1 LQNGRF
7 FSYLNTAEKLVSGYH
22 GDLPFHHYLRAFFRE
37 NAKYG
42 SKDRKQI
49 SKLCYAYYRTGNA
62 LSDHPVKDK
71 ILASLFLCSEEQDP
85 VLNALKPEWTAQVEY
100 SLEEKISFLEMI
112 GFQLRIPEVF
122 PLFERISEL
131 IPDADRFVLSHLV
144 QPRLFLRVRPGRE
157 ETVESGLRKAGI
169 PYNLFDHT
177 IELANSTDI
186 LNVLATDKD
195 VVVQDLSSQRTAR
208 FLERAIRDIGPQARV
223 WDCCAASGGKS
234 IMAFDIEPSIELSV
248 SDIRNSIL
256 ENLSER
262 FKRAGIKKFHSFVA
276 DLTVQERSG
285 FYGVVM
291 ADVPCSGSGTW
302 GRTPEEMCFFSSP
315 KLERYTETQFKI
327 VKNVSR
333 NVKPGGSLLYLTC
346 SVFRD
351 ENEGMV
357 ERIVKETKLELQ
369 SMELVGGWETRAD
382 TMFMA
387 LFHMP
392 ARS

>member
-7 FSYLNTAEKLVSGYH
+7 FSYLNTAERLVTEYR
-22 GDLPFHHYLRAFFRE
+22 GDLPLHHYLRAFFRE
-37 NAKYG
+37 HAKYG

-49 SKLCYAYYRTGNA
+49 SRLCYAYYRTGNS
-62 LSDHPVKDK
+62 LRDHPVKDK
-71 ILASLFLCSEEQDP
+71 ILASLFLCMDEQDP

-100 SLEEKISFLEMI
+100 SLEEKLSFLEMV
-112 GFQLRIPEVF
+112 GYHVRIPEIF
-122 PLFERISEL
+122 PLYDQLSVL
-131 IPDADRFVLSHLV
+131 IEESPKFVLSHLV

-157 ETVESGLRKAGI
+157 ETVESGLRRAGI
-169 PYNLFDHT
+169 LYNLFDHT

-195 VVVQDLSSQRTAR
+195 VVVQDLSSQRTAK
-208 FLERAIRDIGPQARV
+208 FLERAIRDIGSRARV

-234 IMAFDIEPSIELSV
+234 IMAYDLEPSIELSV
-248 SDIRNSIL
+248 SDIRPSIL
-256 ENLSER
+256 ENLAER
-262 FKRAGIKKFHSFVA
+262 FKRAGIRKYHSFVA
-276 DLTVQERSG
+276 DLSVQERSG
-285 FYGVVM
+285 FYDVVM

-302 GRTPEEMCFFSSP
+302 GRTPEELCSFSSA
-315 KLERYTETQFKI
+315 KLERYTETQLRI

-357 ERIVKETKLELQ
+357 ERIGKETKLQLQ
-369 SMELVGGWETRAD
+369 SMELVGGWESRAD
-382 TMFMA
+382 TMFIA
-387 LFHMP
+387 LFQMP
-392 ARS
+392 VLS

>member
-7 FSYLNTAEKLVSGYH
+7 FSYLNTAERLVSGYH

-37 NAKYG
+37 NTKYG

-49 SKLCYAYYRTGNA
+49 SKLCYSYYRTGNA

-71 ILASLFLCSEEQDP
+71 ILASLFLCSEVQDP
-85 VLNALKPEWTAQVEY
+85 VLNALKPEWTVQVEY
-100 SLEEKISFLEMI
+100 SLEEKISFLEMV

-122 PLFERISEL
+122 PLYEQLSGFIS
-131 IPDADRFVLSHLV
+131 DTKGFVLSHLV
-144 QPRLFLRVRPGRE
+144 QPRLFLRVRPGKE
-157 ETVESGLRKAGI
+157 ESVESGLRKAGI

-186 LNVLATDKD
+186 VNVLSTDRD
-195 VVVQDLSSQRTAR
+195 VVVQDLSSQHTGEYI
-208 FLERAIRDIGPQARV
+208 ERAIRHTGPQARV

-234 IMAFDIEPSIELSV
+234 IMAYDIEPSIELSV
-248 SDIRNSIL
+248 SDIRPSIL

-262 FKRAGIKKFHSFVA
+262 FKKAGISKYHSFVA

-285 FYGVVM
+285 FYDVVM

-302 GRTPEEMCFFSSP
+302 GRTPEEMCFFSSS
-315 KLERYTETQFKI
+315 KLERYTETQLKI

-346 SVFRD
+346 SVFRN

-357 ERIVKETKLELQ
+357 ERIIKETKLELQ
-369 SMELVGGWETRAD
+369 SMELVGGWESGAD

-392 ARS
+392 VRS